1 LPALGVDVGLD
12 ANAGCACGIA
22 GYSNKNHPLTIKT
35 ASWRVLIANQQRES
49 PPNCRMSAAVHSTN
63 ARPKETLPQASAAHY
78 QAIIARL
85 EAQLAATRQELIAC
99 RNVYRALLEAASFK
113 DLLK

>member
-1 LPALGVDVGLD
+1 
-12 ANAGCACGIA
+12 
-22 GYSNKNHPLTIKT
+22 
-35 ASWRVLIANQQRES
+35 
-49 PPNCRMSAAVHSTN
+49 MSAAVHSTN

-78 QAIIARL
+78 QAIIVGL
-85 EAQLAATRQELIAC
+85 QLAATRQEQIAC

>member
-1 LPALGVDVGLD
+1 
-12 ANAGCACGIA
+12 
-22 GYSNKNHPLTIKT
+22 
-35 ASWRVLIANQQRES
+35 
-49 PPNCRMSAAVHSTN
+49 MSAAVHSTN
-63 ARPKETLPQASAAHY
+63 ARPKETLPQQSAAYY
-78 QAIIARL
+78 QTIIAEL

>member
-1 LPALGVDVGLD
+1 
-12 ANAGCACGIA
+12 
-22 GYSNKNHPLTIKT
+22 
-35 ASWRVLIANQQRES
+35 
-49 PPNCRMSAAVHSTN
+49 MSAAVHSTN
-63 ARPKETLPQASAAHY
+63 ARPKETLSAAHY